1 MVDVQGSVRQLQSG
15 QSGGFFGG
23 SVVKNPGANVGDTGS
38 IPGPGRSH
46 MRGATKPVY
55 HNY

>member
-1 MVDVQGSVRQLQSG
+1 MVDVQGSFRQLQSG
-15 QSGGFFGG
+15 QSGGFGG

-46 MRGATKPVY
+46 MPRS
-55 HNY
+55 N